1 MFFVLQKREF
11 DRIDD
16 KKLGSETKEELNA
29 LREKQEEKEKIR
41 RRNERIEKEM
51 KEEASEQFDELL
63 NKFDENRKKMMKE
76 ANDHLKKKVKE
87 EREARDRV
95 LAQIEADKAERK
107 SLKTPTTST
116 TVASSSS
123 SSTVDMSRTKLMI
136 RQRNGETLSSSF
148 DSNTTLA
155 EVRQYVETNT

>member
-1 MFFVLQKREF
+1 
-11 DRIDD
+11 
-16 KKLGSETKEELNA
+16 
-29 LREKQEEKEKIR
+29 
-41 RRNERIEKEM
+41 M
-51 KEEASEQFDELL
+51 KDEASEQFDE
-63 NKFDENRKKMMKE
+63 NRRKMMKE
-76 ANDHLKKKVKE
+76 ANDQLKKKVKE

-107 SLKTPTTST
+107 SLRTTTST
-116 TVASSSS
+116 TVASSSSS

-155 EVRQYVETNT
+155 EVRQFVETNR